1 MGKTVIT
8 IDLNPL
14 SRTSQTADITIVDN
28 LIRTMPNLC
37 KWVDEMKNLDVN
49 TLQDMV
55 KEWNNSENL
64 HHVKQYMAKR
74 LNSLA

>member
-37 KWVDEMKNLDVN
+37 KWVDELKNHDTN
-49 TLQDMV
+49 ALQDLV
-55 KEWNNSENL
+55 NKWNNSENL

-74 LNSLA
+74 LNSSV